1 MRISVVTIFPGDLD
15 PLRESLLGKAIA
27 DGVIELA
34 VHDLRDWTTDRHRTV
49 DDAPYGGGPG
59 MVMKPDVWGR
69 ALDAVCGDPTAGEP
83 TLIVPTPAGHSFD
96 QFVATELATELSG
109 EGHLVFACGR
119 YEGIDQRVI
128 TDAATRMPVRE
139 LSIGD
144 YVLAGGEVAS
154 MVMIEAITRLIP
166 GVLGNPDSAGEDSFS
181 GALTGLLEAPSF
193 TRPPVYRGIAVPEV
207 LTSGDHGAVA
217 RYRHQ
222 ESLRRTAANRPD
234 LLPAV
239 DG

>member
-1 MRISVVTIFPGDLD
+1 M
-15 PLRESLLGKAIA
+15 
-27 DGVIELA
+27 
-34 VHDLRDWTTDRHRTV
+34 
-49 DDAPYGGGPG
+49 
-59 MVMKPDVWGR
+59 
-69 ALDAVCGDPTAGEP
+69 
-83 TLIVPTPAGHSFD
+83 
-96 QFVATELATELSG
+96 ATELAAELSRDSSAV
-109 EGHLVFACGR
+109 GHLVFACGR

-128 TDAATRMPVRE
+128 IDAATRMPVRE

-144 YVLAGGEVAS
+144 YVLAGGEVAA

-193 TRPPVYRGIAVPEV
+193 TRPPVYRGIAVPAV

-217 RYRHQ
+217 RYRHE